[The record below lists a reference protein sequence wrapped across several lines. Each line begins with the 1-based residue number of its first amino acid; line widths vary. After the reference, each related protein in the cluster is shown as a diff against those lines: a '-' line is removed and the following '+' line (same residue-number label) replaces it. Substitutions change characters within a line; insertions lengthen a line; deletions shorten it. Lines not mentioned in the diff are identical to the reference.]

1 MKINVLIVEDD
12 PAMRVVL
19 RSTVLSADLDVE
31 IGEIFEAEN
40 GKEGLE
46 VLEQEKIDMMLVDIY
61 MPIMDGLEML
71 DYARDH
77 PDMADIPAIVVSSEN
92 NEDRIDAILR
102 QGLGFVHKPLTHLL
116 LKDKIN
122 DMIKT
127 KNNSEAG

>member
-1 MKINVLIVEDD
+1 MKINILIVEDD

-31 IGEIFEAEN
+31 IAEIFEAEN
-40 GKEGLE
+40 GREGLE
-46 VLEQEKIDMMLVDIY
+46 VLEKEEIDIMLVDIY
-61 MPIMDGLEML
+61 MPVMDGLEML

-77 PDMADIPAIVVSSEN
+77 PDLKNIPAIVVSSEN

-116 LKDKIN
+116 LKDKI
-122 DMIKT
+122 
-127 KNNSEAG
+127 SEMVKSNKKEESS